1 MAPSVG
7 LSVTRWWIRLALG
20 VACVA
25 ACGKA
30 DSGAAATTMRDSS
43 GVMIVQHDLT
53 RRTTACSIDTTPR
66 VSIGVE
72 DGEEPYM
79 LARLGGAIRLS
90 DGRIVIA
97 NRMTHEIRYFDSTGT
112 WIRSSGRKGQ
122 GPGEFSDPFYI
133 QPLRGDTFTW
143 ATSGRSST
151 WCSTRRVT
159 G

>member
-1 MAPSVG
+1 MGCGRRIGDLRFDACRTEQQGYENSRHQGRHQALSTPS
-7 LSVTRWWIRLALG
+7 LIRDAIPEHSALRRSG
-20 VACVA
+20 E
-25 ACGKA
+25 GA
-30 DSGAAATTMRDSS
+30 DTAATTMRDSS
-43 GVMIVQHDLT
+43 
-53 RRTTACSIDTTPR
+53 
-66 VSIGVE
+66 
-72 DGEEPYM
+72 
-79 LARLGGAIRLS
+79 GGAIRLS